1 MPADPRLGSAILPTG
16 GPWLVHG
23 TAIWAR
29 YRILFEGGYMS
40 RVLVR
45 LILCAPILAL
55 FLATSPSIAADGD
68 DDLYRAARLYWDG
81 DSMAAIEIWRRLAED
96 GSARG
101 AAP

>member
-16 GPWLVHG
+16 GPWLV
-23 TAIWAR
+23 
-29 YRILFEGGYMS
+29 
-40 RVLVR
+40 
-45 LILCAPILAL
+45 
-55 FLATSPSIAADGD
+55 GD